1 MQILYVGIDSAYNQ
15 FMSILIDPSGNETQ
29 VLFDLCPDWAGK
41 TVLEIGSGDGRLTW
55 RYAERAARVVALEPE
70 EKTHLLAL
78 KNRPREMGH
87 VELRKIGFEA
97 FTRQNKERFNL
108 ALLSWSL

>member
-1 MQILYVGIDSAYNQ
+1 
-15 FMSILIDPSGNETQ
+15 MSILIDPIGNETQ

-70 EKTHLLAL
+70 QKAYLLAQQ
-78 KNRPREMGH
+78 NRSREMGH
-87 VELRKIGFEA
+87 VELRNIGFEA
-97 FTRQNKERFNL
+97 FAHQNKERFDL